1 MPERKTM
8 LILKEQYNTE
18 IWVSDQ
24 GYLCLKQAG
33 IGGDINTIYL
43 SADQASQM
51 SFHLPDFLA
60 EARENWTNYTEDD
73 HV

>member
-1 MPERKTM
+1 MPERITM
-8 LILKEQYNTE
+8 LILKQQHETE

-24 GYLCLKQAG
+24 GYLCIKQEG
-33 IGGDINTIYL
+33 LGGEVSQIVL
-43 SADQASQM
+43 SPDQASQM